1 MAMDEH
7 LFAVPRQTAAR
18 LAQVSLRRLDYWA
31 STGLVG
37 PATDRQLGRRGRRV
51 RLYESRDLL
60 AVMVAAELR
69 RRGISLQHV
78 RQVVAHLLQRGY
90 ERPLTEL
97 RFATVGNQV
106 YFQHTDG
113 EWESGFHPDQ
123 IVFHHVLDLEPIRR
137 RIEEGIERDERL
149 AGHIER
155 RRGVRGGK
163 PVFAGTRVPLD
174 TVKRYLAAGRSVDD
188 VLEAFPALTRADVE
202 AAERNT
208 VA

>member
-1 MAMDEH
+1 MATDEQ
-7 LFAVPRQTAAR
+7 LVAVPRQTAAR
-18 LAQVSLRRLDYWA
+18 LARVSLRRLDYWA
-31 STGLVG
+31 GTGLVS
-37 PATDRQLGRRGRRV
+37 PATDRQLSQGGRRV
-51 RLYESRDLL
+51 RLYEFRDLL

-78 RQVVAHLLQRGY
+78 RQVVAHLLGRGY
-90 ERPLTEL
+90 EQPLTQL
-97 RFATVGNQV
+97 RFATVGNRV
-106 YFQHTDG
+106 YFQPPDG
-113 EWESGFHPDQ
+113 EWESGLHPDQ

-137 RIEEGIERDERL
+137 RIEQGTQRDERL

-163 PVFAGTRVPLD
+163 PVFAGTRVPVD
-174 TVKRYLAAGRSVDD
+174 TVKRYLAAGRSADE

-202 AAERNT
+202 AAERDT